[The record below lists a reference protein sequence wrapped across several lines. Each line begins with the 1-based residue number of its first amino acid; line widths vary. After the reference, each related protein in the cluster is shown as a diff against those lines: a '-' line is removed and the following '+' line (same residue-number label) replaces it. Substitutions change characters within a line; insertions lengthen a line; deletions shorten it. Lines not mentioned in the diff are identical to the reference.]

1 MLDTNNFN
9 VDKSNDFIL
18 LEPNGINHIQQFHN
32 QKLGTNGQ
40 SEMHVKQ
47 GDILHYS
54 LEYQSRAKSKIK
66 FKVLQKWEGIVEEFD
81 GDFLQVRLI
90 DLTNGGTDEE
100 AELSIDDIPNDDI
113 SLVKEGAMFYWNI
126 GYETEKDGQVK
137 KTSFVKFK
145 RLPKIDPKQF
155 NIIHDRAKEL
165 ESKML
170 FD

>member
-54 LEYQSRAKSKIK
+54 LEYQLNASD
-66 FKVLQKWEGIVEEFD
+66 FTEIVEDFD
-81 GDFLQVRLI
+81 EVQKNLKKKERLFNA
-90 DLTNGGTDEE
+90 DRSASMFKYVLTGGV
-100 AELSIDDIPNDDI
+100 I
-113 SLVKEGAMFYWNI
+113 SDN
-126 GYETEKDGQVK
+126 
-137 KTSFVKFK
+137 
-145 RLPKIDPKQF
+145 
-155 NIIHDRAKEL
+155 
-165 ESKML
+165 
-170 FD
+170 